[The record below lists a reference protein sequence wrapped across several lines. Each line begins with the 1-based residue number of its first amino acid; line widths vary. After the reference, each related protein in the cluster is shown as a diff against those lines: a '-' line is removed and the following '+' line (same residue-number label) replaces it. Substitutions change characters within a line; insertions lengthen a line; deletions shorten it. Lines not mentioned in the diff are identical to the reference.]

1 MSNFELEIEKLKQQ
15 IAILEGKKN
24 EIPSYS
30 FSKIKMADLENL
42 FEIEHKLDNIN
53 RFQSWFNS
61 KIEISDGIL
70 TFLQNL
76 LLENKALIQYY
87 DEEDLK
93 IHFLSPIFHKI
104 NFKSFE
110 NEFRDFY
117 NEKIH
122 YRTDKF
128 ILNGEVD
135 FVLASGLLKSKKPY
149 FFIQEFKKGIEFSD
163 PRPQLI
169 AELIAG
175 LEISKL
181 QEIKGAFIIGSIWNF
196 VILEKLGEN
205 RYQYFVSENF
215 DSSKIEDLKLIYKN
229 LVFIKN
235 EIMEQK

>member
-15 IAILEGKKN
+15 IAILEGKKS

-30 FSKIKMADLENL
+30 FSKIKFKDIEKLV
-42 FEIEHKLDNIN
+42 EIEEKLHKN
-53 RFQSWFNS
+53 RFDFWFNS
-61 KIEISDGIL
+61 EIKISQNTKI
-70 TFLQNL
+70 FLRKLIN
-76 LLENKALIQYY
+76 ENSSLIDKY

-93 IHFLSPIFHKI
+93 LYFLAPIFNHI

-110 NEFRDFY
+110 KEFRAFY
-117 NEKIH
+117 NEKIN
-122 YRTDKF
+122 YQTEKF

-135 FVLASGLLKSKKPY
+135 FVLSLGLIKSKKPY

-205 RYQYFVSENF
+205 KYQYFVSANF

-229 LVFIKN
+229 LAFVKK
-235 EIMEQK
+235 EILES